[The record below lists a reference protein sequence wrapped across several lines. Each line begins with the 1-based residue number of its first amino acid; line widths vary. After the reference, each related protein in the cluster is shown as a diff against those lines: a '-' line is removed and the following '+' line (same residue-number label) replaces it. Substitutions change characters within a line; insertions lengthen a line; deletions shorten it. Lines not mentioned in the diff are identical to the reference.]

1 MRKLAAVLMVVVAF
15 ASYADKTKTAKTKDK
30 RFEAV
35 LMAPGAT
42 AGSYRGPSESYGLVI
57 EQASN
62 GLLYGNY
69 VEMGRVAVLNDIRIH
84 GAAFTASAS
93 FDDGSHRTIT
103 GSFAN
108 RVLNGQRAFGV
119 RLTGIPVED
128 MGAIDTFFEKIDAAE
143 GR

>member
-15 ASYADKTKTAKTKDK
+15 TSYAEKAKAAKTKEK

-35 LMAPGAT
+35 LMTPGAT
-42 AGSYRGPSESYGLVI
+42 AGNYRGPSESYGLVI
-57 EQASN
+57 DQASN
-62 GLLYGNY
+62 GLLRGNY
-69 VEMGRVAVLNDIRIH
+69 VEMGRVAVLNDIRIN
-84 GAAFTASAS
+84 GASFTAAAS
-93 FDDGSHRTIT
+93 FDDGSHRLLS

-119 RLTGIPVED
+119 RMTGVPVE
-128 MGAIDTFFEKIDAAE
+128 GFGLTDTFFEKIDAEA